1 MVIMTEMLQSLL
13 NVFLSFV
20 EQTDR
25 QFVLG
30 DSRIDDLP
38 DSQSN
43 DRSGARTDDLS
54 APRNFFFLSSISCN
68 RFRSCVSDMTTMD
81 QHPAGFLKK
90 SR

>member
-1 MVIMTEMLQSLL
+1 MAIMTEMLQSLL

-38 DSQSN
+38 DSQSD
-43 DRSGARTDDLS
+43 DRLGSRTDDLS
-54 APRNFFFLSSISCN
+54 ASRNFFLSSICCN